1 MRCVLLQHKLPTL
14 VSMLLQSVTAHF
26 QGRAPVRAKLLI
38 GADGAGSAV
47 RRAALGDAACE
58 PVPTGGV
65 LYRGIVPRPA
75 WWGQRYGEQTA
86 VLPAEPGHL

>member
-1 MRCVLLQHKLPTL
+1 
-14 VSMLLQSVTAHF
+14 VSTLLQSVTAHF

-75 WWGQRYGEQTA
+75 WWGERYGEQTA